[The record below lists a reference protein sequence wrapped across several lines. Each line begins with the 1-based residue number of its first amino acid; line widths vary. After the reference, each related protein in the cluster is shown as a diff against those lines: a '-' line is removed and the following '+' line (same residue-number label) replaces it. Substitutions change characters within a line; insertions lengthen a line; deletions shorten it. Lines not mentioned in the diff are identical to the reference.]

1 MNALKHINKYFLKYK
16 WRFLAGI
23 IFITASNLFAVY
35 PAQITRI
42 AIDYVTESNQIHE
55 QFDGSNLQ
63 IVLFK
68 NYTTIFLFF
77 LLLILVSTLLKG
89 LFMFFMRQTII
100 VMSRLIEYDLKNE
113 IFNHYQQLELE
124 FYKRNNTG
132 DLMARISEDVSQ
144 VRMYIGPAIMY
155 SINLIVTFIL
165 VVSIMLSIS
174 PMLTFYVILPLPF
187 LSLGVY
193 GVSSIINKKSEGIQK
208 QVSKLS
214 SFTQEAFSGIRV
226 LKAFN
231 REGSSAQAFEAE
243 SKKYKF
249 LSLDLVRTDAVF
261 QPLIIILIGLSTLL
275 TIYIGG
281 LQTINGQISIGNIVE
296 FVLYVNMLTWPVT
309 AIGWVTSII
318 QRASASQKRINEFLQ
333 TKSQI
338 INPTEEKME
347 VIGKVEFKNV
357 SFVYEDSGI
366 KALQNVSFTI
376 EAGESLAI
384 IGKTGSGKSTIASL
398 FCRMYDTTEGQIIID
413 NKNISEWNL
422 NVLRSS
428 IGYVP
433 QEAFLFSD
441 TISNNIAF
449 GIKENMQL
457 SKIEQA
463 AKDAAI
469 YDNIT
474 SFPNGFNT
482 MVGERGITLS
492 GGQKQRISI
501 ARAIIKYPQILL
513 FDDCLSAVD
522 TETEDAILKNLAR
535 IMKRKTTLII
545 SHRLSSVKQASHII
559 VLDNGRVVEEG
570 SHSELLNH
578 NKGVYKQLYEAQLI
592 EDGEL
597 RTKK

>member
-1 MNALKHINKYFLKYK
+1 M
-16 WRFLAGI
+16 AGI
-23 IFITASNLFAVY
+23 IFITVSNLFAVY

-42 AIDYVTESNQIHE
+42 AIDYVTESNQIHQ
-55 QFDGSNLQ
+55 QFDASNLQ
-63 IVLFK
+63 QILFK
-68 NYTTIFLFF
+68 NYTNVFLFF
-77 LLLILVSTLLKG
+77 LLLILGSTLLKG
-89 LFMFFMRQTII
+89 VFMFFMRQTII

-113 IFNHYQQLELE
+113 IFNHYQQLELG

-165 VVSIMLSIS
+165 VISIMLSIS
-174 PMLTFYVILPLPF
+174 PMLTLYVILPLPF
-187 LSLGVY
+187 LSIGVY
-193 GVSSIINKKSEGIQK
+193 AVSSIINKKSEGIQR
-208 QVSKLS
+208 QISKLS

-231 REGSSAQAFEAE
+231 REDSSAQAFEEE

-249 LSLDLVRTDAVF
+249 LSLDLVRTDAIF
-261 QPLIIILIGLSTLL
+261 QPLIIVLIGLSTLL

-318 QRASASQKRINEFLQ
+318 QRAAASQKRINEFLQ
-333 TKSQI
+333 TKPQI
-338 INPTEEKME
+338 VNPTEDNME
-347 VIGKVEFKNV
+347 VKGKVEFKNV
-357 SFVYEDSGI
+357 SFTYEDSGI

-398 FCRMYDTTEGQIIID
+398 FCRMYDTSEGQIFID
-413 NKNISEWNL
+413 DKNIKECNL
-422 NVLRSS
+422 NALRSS

-441 TISNNIAF
+441 TIANNIAF
-449 GIKENMQL
+449 GLKENIQ
-457 SKIEQA
+457 KAGIEQA

-474 SFPNGFNT
+474 NFPDGFNT

-501 ARAIIKYPQILL
+501 ARAIVKQPQILL

-522 TETEDAILKNLAR
+522 TETEDIILKNLAR
-535 IMKRKTTLII
+535 IMKGKTTLII
-545 SHRLSSVKQASHII
+545 SHRVSSVKQASHII
-559 VLDNGRVVEEG
+559 VLDNGKIVEEG
-570 SHSELLNH
+570 SHNELLSN
-578 NKGVYKQLYEAQLI
+578 NKGVYKQLYEAQLM
-592 EDGEL
+592 EDGAL
-597 RTKK
+597 KSKN

>member
-1 MNALKHINKYFLKYK
+1 
-16 WRFLAGI
+16 
-23 IFITASNLFAVY
+23 
-35 PAQITRI
+35 
-42 AIDYVTESNQIHE
+42 
-55 QFDGSNLQ
+55 
-63 IVLFK
+63 
-68 NYTTIFLFF
+68 
-77 LLLILVSTLLKG
+77 
-89 LFMFFMRQTII
+89 
-100 VMSRLIEYDLKNE
+100 
-113 IFNHYQQLELE
+113 
-124 FYKRNNTG
+124 
-132 DLMARISEDVSQ
+132 
-144 VRMYIGPAIMY
+144 
-155 SINLIVTFIL
+155 
-165 VVSIMLSIS
+165 
-174 PMLTFYVILPLPF
+174 MLTLYVILPLPF
-187 LSLGVY
+187 LSIGVY
-193 GVSSIINKKSEGIQK
+193 AVSSVINKKSEGIQR
-208 QVSKLS
+208 QISKLS

-231 REGSSAQAFEAE
+231 REDSSAKAFEEE

-333 TKSQI
+333 TKPQI
-338 INPTEEKME
+338 VNPTEDKME
-347 VIGKVEFKNV
+347 VKGKVEFKNV
-357 SFVYEDSGI
+357 NFTYEDSNI

-398 FCRMYDTTEGQIIID
+398 FCRMYDTSAGQIFID
-413 NKNISEWNL
+413 NKNIKEWNL
-422 NVLRSS
+422 NALRSS

-441 TISNNIAF
+441 TIANNIAF
-449 GIKENMQL
+449 GLKENIQ
-457 SKIEQA
+457 KENIEQA

-474 SFPNGFNT
+474 NFPDGFNT
-482 MVGERGITLS
+482 LVGERGITLS

-501 ARAIIKYPQILL
+501 ARAIVKQPQILL

-522 TETEDAILKNLAR
+522 TETEDTILKNLAR
-535 IMKRKTTLII
+535 LMKGKTTLII
-545 SHRLSSVKQASHII
+545 SHRVSSVKQASHII
-559 VLDNGRVVEEG
+559 VLDNGRIVEEG
-570 SHSELLNH
+570 SHSKLLFN
-578 NKGVYKQLYEAQLI
+578 NNGFYKQLYEAQLM
-592 EDGEL
+592 EDDAL
-597 RTKK
+597 KSKN

>member
-1 MNALKHINKYFLKYK
+1 M
-16 WRFLAGI
+16 AGI
-23 IFITASNLFAVY
+23 LFITVSNLFAVY

-42 AIDYVTESNQIHE
+42 AIDYVAESNQIHQ
-55 QFDGSNLQ
+55 QFDASNLQ
-63 IVLFK
+63 QILFK
-68 NYTTIFLFF
+68 NYTHVFLFF
-77 LLLILVSTLLKG
+77 LLLILGSTLLKG

-113 IFNHYQQLELE
+113 IFNHYQQLELG

-155 SINLIVTFIL
+155 SINLIVTFVL
-165 VVSIMLSIS
+165 VISIMLSIS
-174 PMLTFYVILPLPF
+174 PMLTLYVILPLPF
-187 LSLGVY
+187 LSIGVY
-193 GVSSIINKKSEGIQK
+193 AVSSVINKKSEGIQR
-208 QVSKLS
+208 QISKLS

-231 REGSSAQAFEAE
+231 REDSSAKAFEEE

-333 TKSQI
+333 TKPQI
-338 INPTEEKME
+338 VNPTEDKME
-347 VIGKVEFKNV
+347 VKGKVEFKNV
-357 SFVYEDSGI
+357 NFTYEDSNI

-398 FCRMYDTTEGQIIID
+398 FCRMYDTSAGQIFID
-413 NKNISEWNL
+413 NKNIKEWNL
-422 NVLRSS
+422 NALRSS

-441 TISNNIAF
+441 TIANNIAF
-449 GIKENMQL
+449 GLKENIQ
-457 SKIEQA
+457 KENIEQA

-474 SFPNGFNT
+474 NFPDGFNT
-482 MVGERGITLS
+482 LVGERGITLS

-501 ARAIIKYPQILL
+501 ARAIVKQPQILL

-522 TETEDAILKNLAR
+522 TETEDTILKNLAR
-535 IMKRKTTLII
+535 LMKGKTTLII
-545 SHRLSSVKQASHII
+545 SHRVSSVKQASHII
-559 VLDNGRVVEEG
+559 VLDNGRIVEEG
-570 SHSELLNH
+570 SHSKLLFN
-578 NKGVYKQLYEAQLI
+578 NNGFYKQLYEAQLM
-592 EDGEL
+592 EDDAL
-597 RTKK
+597 KSKN

>member
-1 MNALKHINKYFLKYK
+1 MDALKHINKYFVKYK

-23 IFITASNLFAVY
+23 LFITVSNLFAVY

-42 AIDYVTESNQIHE
+42 AIDYVAESNQIHQ
-55 QFDGSNLQ
+55 QFDASNLQ
-63 IVLFK
+63 QILFK
-68 NYTTIFLFF
+68 NYTHVFLFF
-77 LLLILVSTLLKG
+77 LLLILGSTLLKG

-113 IFNHYQQLELE
+113 IFNHYQQLELG

-155 SINLIVTFIL
+155 SINLIVTFVL
-165 VVSIMLSIS
+165 VISIMLSIS
-174 PMLTFYVILPLPF
+174 PMLTLYVILPLPF
-187 LSLGVY
+187 LSIGVY
-193 GVSSIINKKSEGIQK
+193 AVSSVINKKSEGIQR
-208 QVSKLS
+208 QISKLS

-231 REGSSAQAFEAE
+231 REDSSAKAFEEE

-333 TKSQI
+333 TKPQI
-338 INPTEEKME
+338 VNPTEDKME
-347 VIGKVEFKNV
+347 VKGKVEFKNV
-357 SFVYEDSGI
+357 NFTYEDSNI

-398 FCRMYDTTEGQIIID
+398 FCRMYDTSAGQIFID
-413 NKNISEWNL
+413 NKNIKEWNL
-422 NVLRSS
+422 NALRSS

-441 TISNNIAF
+441 TIANNIAF
-449 GIKENMQL
+449 GLKENIQ
-457 SKIEQA
+457 KENIEQA

-474 SFPNGFNT
+474 NFPDGFNT
-482 MVGERGITLS
+482 LVGERGITLS

-501 ARAIIKYPQILL
+501 ARAIVKQPQILL

-522 TETEDAILKNLAR
+522 TETEDTILKNLAR
-535 IMKRKTTLII
+535 LMKGKTTLII
-545 SHRLSSVKQASHII
+545 SHRVSSVKQASHII
-559 VLDNGRVVEEG
+559 VLDNGRIVEEG
-570 SHSELLNH
+570 SHSKLLFN
-578 NKGVYKQLYEAQLI
+578 NNGFYKQLYEAQLM
-592 EDGEL
+592 EDDAL
-597 RTKK
+597 KSKN